1 MIILDINKR
10 LNDLP
15 NDFLKSIQE
24 NPNKHYHE
32 ITIEDHHGLSK
43 KKTINPKKK

>member
-32 ITIEDHHGLSK
+32 ITIKDHHGLSK
-43 KKTINPKKK
+43 K